1 MRLWTWGNLL
11 ASPINAALAAPPNA
25 QLVGSSVSLIE
36 AAVHVVSANAVTVPP
51 EKTKKTTTTKVLGD
65 FEKHFKIKVAR

>member
-51 EKTKKTTTTKVLGD
+51 EKTKQKKQQL
-65 FEKHFKIKVAR
+65 KYWQILKNISR